1 MRVPTSSAALAA
13 GILLF
18 GCGASAPVRP
28 AGPVLDVWGIQPV
41 SARVSTDSQKVD
53 FRYRVRDPA
62 KAAAV
67 VNREVLPTLQH
78 KPSGTRLE
86 LPEQRRVGGARPPVK
101 PEQDKNYFILFENPG
116 ALVHAGDTVIF
127 QVGASDPM
135 ELVVQ

>member
-1 MRVPTSSAALAA
+1 MRPFQPRAAFAVGLVFLA
-13 GILLF
+13 
-18 GCGASAPVRP
+18 CGAAAPVRP
-28 AGPVLDVWGIQPV
+28 AGPVLAIWGIQPV
-41 SARVSTDSQKVD
+41 SARVSTDAQKVD

-67 VNREVLPTLQH
+67 VNRDVLPTLQH
-78 KPSGTRLE
+78 KGTGTRLE

-127 QVGASDPM
+127 QVGASEPV

>member
-1 MRVPTSSAALAA
+1 MGHARHGASFAAAFLLAA
-13 GILLF
+13 
-18 GCGASAPVRP
+18 CGAAAPVRP
-28 AGPVLDVWGIQPV
+28 AGPVLEVWGIQPV
-41 SARVSTDSQKVD
+41 SARVGSDSEKVD

-86 LPEQRRVGGARPPVK
+86 LPEQRKVGGARPPVK

-116 ALVHAGDTVIF
+116 ALVHVGDTVVF
-127 QVGASDPM
+127 QVGASDPV